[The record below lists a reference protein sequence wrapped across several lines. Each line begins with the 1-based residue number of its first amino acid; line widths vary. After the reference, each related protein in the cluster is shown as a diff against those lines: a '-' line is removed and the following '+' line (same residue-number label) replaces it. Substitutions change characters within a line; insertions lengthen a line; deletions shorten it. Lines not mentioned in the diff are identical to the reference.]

1 MKGILERTFK
11 LGLHETSPKQEVL
24 AGVTSFFTIV
34 YIMIVNA
41 SILSDAGIP
50 LEAGILATVLVHL
63 SDVYSW
69 HFGQMHLLF
78 LSRYG
83 CKCILHVHSC
93 AYAWTNLARSIG
105 CCLYLWY
112 YFCNCRF
119 YTNRSRAISINS
131 KVIKGSDYCRHR
143 IIFSV
148 YRIAKGGLVVSNP
161 NTAVAMG
168 KLSNPVVLATLLTL
182 IIALVLFIRNVR
194 GNFYGRLQ

>member
-63 SDVYSW
+63 SDVCSW

-78 LSRYG
+78 LS
-83 CKCILHVHSC
+83 
-93 AYAWTNLARSIG
+93 
-105 CCLYLWY
+105 
-112 YFCNCRF
+112 
-119 YTNRSRAISINS
+119 
-131 KVIKGSDYCRHR
+131 
-143 IIFSV
+143 
-148 YRIAKGGLVVSNP
+148 LVWV
-161 NTAVAMG
+161 
-168 KLSNPVVLATLLTL
+168 
-182 IIALVLFIRNVR
+182 
-194 GNFYGRLQ
+194 

>member
-1 MKGILERTFK
+1 MAFWANAPAILVPGMGVNAFFTYTAVHT
-11 LGLHETSPKQEVL
+11 LGLTWQEALVL
-24 AGVTSFFTIV
+24 S
-34 YIMIVNA
+34 
-41 SILSDAGIP
+41 LS
-50 LEAGILATVLVHL
+50 LV
-63 SDVYSW
+63 
-69 HFGQMHLLF
+69 LF
-78 LSRYG
+78 LQ
-83 CKCILHVHSC
+83 LP
-93 AYAWTNLARSIG
+93 L
-105 CCLYLWY
+105 
-112 YFCNCRF
+112 

>member
-78 LSRYG
+78 LSGYG

-105 CCLYLWY
+105 RCLYLWY
-112 YFCNCRF
+112 YF
-119 YTNRSRAISINS
+119 AIAAFTPIARVLSVSIPKS
-131 KVIKGSDYCRHR
+131 LKEAITVGIGLFLAFIGLQKV
-143 IIFSV
+143 V
-148 YRIAKGGLVVSNP
+148 
-161 NTAVAMG
+161 
-168 KLSNPVVLATLLTL
+168 
-182 IIALVLFIRNVR
+182 
-194 GNFYGRLQ
+194 

>member
-1 MKGILERTFK
+1 MKRRFNMKGILERTFK

-78 LSRYG
+78 LSRMGVNAFFTYTA
-83 CKCILHVHSC
+83 VHTLGLTWQE
-93 AYAWTNLARSIG
+93 ALAAV
-105 CCLYLWY
+105 
-112 YFCNCRF
+112 F
-119 YTNRSRAISINS
+119 IS
-131 KVIKGSDYCRHR
+131 G
-143 IIFSV
+143 IIFAIAAFTPIARVLSV
-148 YRIAKGGLVVSNP
+148 SIPKSLKEAITVGIGL
-161 NTAVAMG
+161 
-168 KLSNPVVLATLLTL
+168 
-182 IIALVLFIRNVR
+182 F
-194 GNFYGRLQ
+194 